1 MRKGVS
7 LILSAPSGAG
17 KTTICKALRGHLP
30 DLKFAVSHTTR
41 DMRKGEVEG
50 VDYFFVSQND
60 FEAKINNKELLEWA
74 KVHDR
79 FYGTSFQSAENPLN
93 NGYDTLLELDIQGV
107 KALRDMEYLGIY
119 ILIFPPSIEELES
132 RLRKRGTDTEEH
144 IQLRINTGKKEI
156 KKYKM
161 YDYVL
166 TNYVVEDTVNF
177 ILAILQ
183 AEKSRAHLYTPTSND
198 IKDLLQNGVD

>member
-107 KALRDMEYLGIY
+107 KALRDMEYPGIY

-183 AEKSRAHLYTPTSND
+183 AEKSRAHLYTPTSSD